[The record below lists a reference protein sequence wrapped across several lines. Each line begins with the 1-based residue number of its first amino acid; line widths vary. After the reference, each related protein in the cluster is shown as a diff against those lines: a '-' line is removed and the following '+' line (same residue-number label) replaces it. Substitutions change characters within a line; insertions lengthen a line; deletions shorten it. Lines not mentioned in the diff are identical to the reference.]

1 MHAAEIGMY
10 NQTRGCH
17 VLLLLPRLDV
27 AEPCKASVFGQ
38 RYDSLGL
45 HHLLGQILVCTFG
58 NTRTS
63 YFSSLGNGVE
73 YGVNIF
79 QFAVPF
85 IYLVLFNLYD
95 STFSVCWMTLAASSW
110 LTPSRMTMK
119 IVSSPAIDPK
129 IWGMSL
135 ESMFHAMALA

>member
-1 MHAAEIGMY
+1 MWPSGASQCKGHILNALGNMHAAEIGMY

-27 AEPCKASVFGQ
+27 AEPCKASVLGQ

-58 NTRTS
+58 NTRAS

-73 YGVNIF
+73 YGVNIL
-79 QFAVPF
+79 
-85 IYLVLFNLYD
+85 LVLGA
-95 STFSVCWMTLAASSW
+95 C
-110 LTPSRMTMK
+110 
-119 IVSSPAIDPK
+119 
-129 IWGMSL
+129 
-135 ESMFHAMALA
+135 H